1 MEIMM
6 TILKGLSY
14 AAMPTYSDVTPEQ
27 HRRNK
32 LVSALNEQK
41 AMAAAHIEGR
51 DLVVT
56 KRRWTKIDGGEKTL
70 VDVPKRLKRWWVND
84 ANGNC
89 VISVRYGNKVLELEK
104 GKAAIVVGKS
114 DKLISTIETIISA
127 VNAGELDSHLSAM
140 GMDRKI
146 KKTKK

>member
-1 MEIMM
+1 M
-6 TILKGLSY
+6 TILKQLNY
-14 AAMPTYSDVTPEQ
+14 AAMPTHNQISPEQ

-32 LVSALNEQK
+32 LVTALNEQK
-41 AMAAAHIEGR
+41 AMAEASRDGK

-56 KRRWTKIDGGEKTL
+56 KRRWAKAEDGTKKL
-70 VDVPKRLKRWWVND
+70 VDAPKRLKRWWVND

-104 GKAAIVVGKS
+104 GKAAIVVGKN
-114 DKLISTIETIISA
+114 DKLIPTIETLISA
-127 VNAGELDSHLSAM
+127 VNAGELDSHLAQM
-140 GMDRKI
+140 GLGRAI

>member
-1 MEIMM
+1 M
-6 TILKGLSY
+6 TILKQLNY
-14 AAMPTYSDVTPEQ
+14 AAMPAFKQMSPEQ

-32 LVSALNEQK
+32 LVAALNEQK
-41 AMAAAHIEGR
+41 AMAQATR
-51 DLVVT
+51 DGNEFVVT
-56 KRRWTKIDGGEKTL
+56 KRRWATSEDGSKKL
-70 VDVPKRLKRWWVND
+70 VEAPKRLKRWWVDD

-114 DKLISTIETIISA
+114 DKLIPTIDTLISA
-127 VNAGELDSHLSAM
+127 VNAGELDSHLAQM
-140 GMDRKI
+140 GLGRGI